1 MRNRDFPTVAEQHA
15 RLEALSA
22 IEQHRNLTPEEAA
35 EQRRLDELR
44 IRRKAL
50 ERCLLPRQIRAT
62 REKLARL
69 EARAREIR
77 L

>member
-50 ERCLLPRQIRAT
+50 ERCLLPR
-62 REKLARL
+62 
-69 EARAREIR
+69 
-77 L
+77 